1 MTTTDQADS
10 PDGRS
15 SRSATA
21 AASTASRQPPSGSQ
35 APAPAVEPSGKWP
48 SVPHL
53 IVNQARYQ
61 LRIFM
66 RNPAAAFFTVV
77 FPMVIFIGVLV
88 FEPGGKNFL
97 EEFEPSR
104 YQQRATPAFIAF
116 AVMGATLTALAM
128 RVTVT
133 RERGILRRVQG
144 TPLPKWAYVAGHV
157 GSSLVVAYALCFV
170 MLIVGALFFSVD
182 IEWRLIPAG
191 ILTIAVGA
199 AAFAAL
205 GVAQTA
211 WIPSETG
218 APPLTNATTLVMLT
232 TAFMPV
238 DDVPRVVGW
247 FASLFPLRHLVEAL
261 VPTYL
266 SQTAAPGIQWG
277 HLGALAIWGV
287 IGLVGVIVSFKW
299 EPQADAGSSKSPR
312 RTRGSGRGRA

>member
-1 MTTTDQADS
+1 MTTTKTPGAPEPDS
-10 PDGRS
+10 P
-15 SRSATA
+15 T
-21 AASTASRQPPSGSQ
+21 PMK
-35 APAPAVEPSGKWP
+35 GKWP

-66 RNPAAAFFTVV
+66 RNPAAAFFTVI
-77 FPMVIFIGVLV
+77 FPLVIFIGVLV

-170 MLIVGALFFSVD
+170 MLVVGTLFFGVD

-211 WIPSETG
+211 WIPSETA

-238 DDVPRVVGW
+238 SDVPRGVGW
-247 FASLFPLRHLVEAL
+247 VASLFPLRHLVEAL

-266 SQTAAPGIQWG
+266 PQTAAPGIQWG
-277 HLGALAIWGV
+277 HLGALAIWGL
-287 IGLVGVIVSFKW
+287 IGLAGVIFGFKW
-299 EPQADAGSSKSPR
+299 EPQADAGAAESQKRSR
-312 RTRGSGRGRA
+312 RSRRGKR